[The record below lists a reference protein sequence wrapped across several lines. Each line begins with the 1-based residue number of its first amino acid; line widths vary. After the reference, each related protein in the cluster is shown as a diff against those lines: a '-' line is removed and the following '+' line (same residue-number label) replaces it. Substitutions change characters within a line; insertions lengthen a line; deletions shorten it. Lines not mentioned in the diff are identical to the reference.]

1 MAFILG
7 LTGGIGSGK
16 SVASNH
22 FETLGV
28 TVVDSDIIAREVVAL
43 NSPALQHISEYFGK
57 DILLATGELDR
68 DQLRQRIFSNQ
79 KEKHWLE
86 QLLHPLIRESTKQ
99 QLSIAPPPYSILSS
113 PLLFESEQYRLTNR
127 TLLID
132 CEEELQVSRA
142 KHRDNTSSEDIKRIM
157 STQLSCKDRRQRA
170 DDIINNNGS
179 ISDLQ
184 NKIDNYHHSILIS
197 LQ

>member
-68 DQLRQRIFSNQ
+68 AVVTPTHTRINQ
-79 KEKHWLE
+79 TTTVYR
-86 QLLHPLIRESTKQ
+86 P
-99 QLSIAPPPYSILSS
+99 S
-113 PLLFESEQYRLTNR
+113 PL
-127 TLLID
+127 
-132 CEEELQVSRA
+132 
-142 KHRDNTSSEDIKRIM
+142 
-157 STQLSCKDRRQRA
+157 
-170 DDIINNNGS
+170 
-179 ISDLQ
+179 
-184 NKIDNYHHSILIS
+184 
-197 LQ
+197 